1 MDGSFASVQL
11 LDFWSPTCGPCKSL
25 EPHLNAFE
33 EANKGIVE
41 VVNINTKDPSNAQL
55 KQKYRI
61 RAVPTMVLLRD
72 GVVHCLHLILKGGE
86 AVLERPQTLLQ
97 ARSARLGFRLP
108 SFTLGVL
115 LFDPR

>member
-1 MDGSFASVQL
+1 MAAVQL

-41 VVNINTKDPSNAQL
+41 VVNINTKDPSNAAI
-55 KQKYRI
+55 KQKFRI

-72 GVVHCLHLILKGGE
+72 GVEISRSKG
-86 AVLERPQTLLQ
+86 AMASHAQIRNWV
-97 ARSARLGFRLP
+97 SKFNP
-108 SFTLGVL
+108 SVK
-115 LFDPR
+115 